1 MYDAVRED
9 ERECLYFHDRYELSA
24 EIDLAPALI
33 ALALGPRGWRV
44 HAWVAGNAVCLQPSP
59 PGCLRASVTKKL
71 SARREVTG
79 SGSSQPGEALSLPG
93 GCRPAPSRDRTS
105 LFIRPKRPGL
115 LLPYWYSSSA
125 RT

>member
-44 HAWVAGNAVCLQPSP
+44 HAWVAGNVTQDMSFELEHLECSLFAAESP
-59 PGCLRASVTKKL
+59 GVL
-71 SARREVTG
+71 
-79 SGSSQPGEALSLPG
+79 LSLK
-93 GCRPAPSRDRTS
+93 S
-105 LFIRPKRPGL
+105 
-115 LLPYWYSSSA
+115 
-125 RT
+125 